1 MLTFFCKRDRHVD
14 CPGEWPVGESCGP
27 DHDCS
32 FDMRMMK
39 CACECHVEKKNVA
52 AQPSTTTAAA
62 KRATAA
68 SKRAGAAGK

>member
-39 CACECHVEKKNVA
+39 CACECHVAKKEKERAVP
-52 AQPSTTTAAA
+52 AQPSV
-62 KRATAA
+62 KRAPA
-68 SKRAGAAGK
+68 SKSRK